1 MSRRGPTVN
10 VSRML
15 VATLG
20 AACLAAVGSPAIA
33 QADAALNGQYTVVG
47 GDEATFGWT
56 AASACGGNGCT
67 ANIASNRGWTS
78 VGTYTNGRLAF
89 TVTKPDGFVC
99 ADGSFAPVVISYEID
114 AASLAGVGAADSN
127 GQCPGGVINRVPFQL
142 RKIA

>member
-1 MSRRGPTVN
+1 
-10 VSRML
+10 ML

-33 QADAALNGQYTVVG
+33 QADAVLNGQYTVVG

-56 AASACGGNGCT
+56 VASACGGNGCT

-99 ADGSFAPVVISYEID
+99 ADGSFAPVLISYEVD
-114 AASLAGVGAADSN
+114 AASLAGIGAADSN

-142 RKIA
+142 RKVA